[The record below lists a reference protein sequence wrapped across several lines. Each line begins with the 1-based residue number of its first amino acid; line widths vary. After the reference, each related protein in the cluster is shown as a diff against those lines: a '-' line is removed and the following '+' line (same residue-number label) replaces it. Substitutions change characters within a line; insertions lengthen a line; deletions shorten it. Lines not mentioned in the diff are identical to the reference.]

1 MKSLTGL
8 LLSFLFISSASAQ
21 YDRLTGN
28 TIFQAIQCDV
38 GRFGADAAKAGI
50 DPQMKAHVVYSYTVE
65 KSEKVI
71 ASARLSKMIGWI
83 IKGPSVEASRSW
95 SQTDGNTVDGNFN
108 INRGNKEVCLA
119 GNIPKVP
126 VGIYECL
133 RNATEPIKAKVIS
146 RCEKTRIAAGKVT
159 AKGTIDWILL
169 EADVQGDFDAK
180 VTYNIKV
187 DAPTKEEK
195 PAGGGQA
202 SVQ

>member
-21 YDRLTGN
+21 YDRLTGT

-65 KSEKVI
+65 KSEKVT

-133 RNATEPIKAKVIS
+133 KTSPAKMGAAMAKTWLKTEP
-146 RCEKTRIAAGKVT
+146 
-159 AKGTIDWILL
+159 
-169 EADVQGDFDAK
+169 
-180 VTYNIKV
+180 
-187 DAPTKEEK
+187 
-195 PAGGGQA
+195 
-202 SVQ
+202 